1 MAVFLC
7 CALLSLNAFAQTT
20 DATVGGTV
28 SDPTGALIPGVTI
41 TATNTATGIVKTA
54 LSNEAGAYNFPA
66 LQTGTYKISAELTGF
81 RTQSFTDFKLGG
93 SQQARLNFTL
103 QIGAATGTTV
113 EVASTVDSALVTSA
127 NSIGTVLSENQ
138 VRDLPTIAGNVFNLV
153 QNMPGVQRDG
163 TGTFGYMAG
172 GRLGDVNT
180 TRDGVNVN
188 DGRYENGAWSTVY
201 SSPDMIEEVKVV
213 VAPVDA
219 ETSRGSG
226 QVSMVTR
233 SGTNKYTGSVF
244 WSNHNSALDANEWFQ
259 NANGTAKSYD
269 NRNQYGARFSGPII
283 KNKTFFFAL
292 FEGQRDMKR
301 NSVVGSLTWTDMAK
315 AGIFR
320 YYPKV
325 DSQNFNQAVPTVDNN
340 GNPVKPA
347 GATDPSGYGNSLPY
361 AIGLFGSC
369 SFQGALVPNCKT
381 FNDPNRPGPAVTAF
395 LQEEFRRMPSPNNFK
410 TGDGL
415 NTAGINFTRRQVG
428 LDATNGNSD
437 EVNRDQYNL
446 RIDHNFNSKHKLS
459 LIGTNEHTWGAATQ
473 AGLRNW
479 PESYDGLAVKRP
491 VVYSIQLTSTLSASL
506 LNQLRLSK
514 SGTNNWQ
521 WGPAN
526 RGDEVGAEAL
536 SLVST
541 ASGIPY
547 RVTFATGIGSFDEVG
562 GFGRWREGINPRYSI
577 GDDLSWT
584 VSKHAFKGGYE
595 FRRTNSNGFNDPN
608 MTPSTT
614 YGGGTNGAVLDQN
627 TVGGGT
633 TCGATCKF
641 TDLTT
646 NAATLAKNMLYDLSG
661 SVANVNQAFGV
672 LSAQDT
678 VLRSTPVIPNN
689 RHWNI
694 QNEMSAYF
702 KDDWKFHKDLTL
714 NLGIHWEWYGSAYE
728 KNGLAARVVGDTNS
742 FLNVTCTPG
751 VLTSTGAY
759 DSANGCTNLATV
771 EFVGKNSTHPEIQ
784 SNVHGTDNNNFAP
797 SAGFSWNVPWFGEGK
812 TVLRGGYG
820 ISYEGALRN
829 FITVD
834 GVIGTVPGINLISG
848 GTGLTYTPATFT
860 NTSTLTLPIPF
871 PTGTPTSSPFPV
883 PTTARNLG
891 ITTYNMV
898 SPYTQNWNVEVQREL
913 TKRMSVSVRY
923 VGTKGTKITSNV
935 DLNTIGWYKNE
946 NTAALLDAF
955 NTVRQGGESPLLD
968 QIFKGI
974 GFTGTC
980 VGGTVTAGV
989 TCTGA
994 SIARTFSTTR
1004 GQLANGTFGA
1014 FLGTLNTANYTT
1026 SLVNGVPTTNTNSDS
1041 GNILRHAGLPDNY
1054 LVPDPQYSSVSV
1066 TQNPDNSTYHS
1077 LNVQFTQ
1084 RLTRG
1089 FTNTTTY
1096 IWSKAMGP
1104 GGAIDP
1110 FHQNT
1115 KQLQAVDHKSQISSN
1130 GTYELPLGANHYVA
1144 GNSPGWVQGIVN
1156 NIQVSGIMN
1165 YTTGAPLSLTGIST
1179 IAGGTG
1185 NPVIVGD
1192 LKQNLGGGKIAE
1204 TSNGVTYFDGW
1215 TTVVDPGLT
1224 QVSPIC
1230 APPGVTTT
1238 TNCNGM
1244 LSGYNNR
1251 ALQDPS
1257 GNIVLVNALPGQA
1270 GNLGAM
1276 TVRGPG
1282 RFDLDMNVVKRVRI
1296 DESKSLELRLDVVN
1310 VMNHPNFS
1318 NPTMSINANGGIAGT
1333 WGRITSL
1340 ASGQNIG
1347 GNGGMR
1353 SFVINTRFNF

>member
-1 MAVFLC
+1 MTKFTFSTAVLLC
-7 CALLSLNAFAQTT
+7 CVFLSLNAFGQTT

-41 TATNTATGIVKTA
+41 TATNVGTGIVKTA
-54 LSNEAGAYNFPA
+54 LSNESGAYNFPA

-81 RTQSFTDFKLGG
+81 KTQSFTDFKLGG

-103 QIGAATGTTV
+103 QVGAAAGTSV
-113 EVASTVDSALVTSA
+113 EVASTLDSALVTSA

-153 QNMPGVQRDG
+153 QNMPGVQRDA

-172 GRLGDVNT
+172 GRLGDVNA

-244 WSNHNSALDANEWFQ
+244 WSNHNSVLDANEWFQ

-325 DSQNFNQAVPTVDNN
+325 DNQNFNQAVPTVDIN

-347 GATDPSGYGNSLPY
+347 AATDPFGYGNSLPY

-369 SFQGALVPNCKT
+369 SFRGALVPNCKT
-381 FNDPNRPGPAVTAF
+381 FNDPNRPGPATTAF
-395 LQEEFRRMPSPNNFK
+395 LQEEFSRMPSPNNFK

-415 NTAGINFTRRQVG
+415 NTAGINFTRRQIG

-491 VVYSIQLTSTLSASL
+491 VVYSIQLTSTLSTNL

-526 RGDEVGAEAL
+526 RGDEVGAEARN
-536 SLVST
+536 LVST

-595 FRRTNSNGFNDPN
+595 FRKTNSNGFNDPN

-614 YGGGTNGAVLDQN
+614 YGGGTNPAILD
-627 TVGGGT
+627 GT
-633 TCGATCKF
+633 TNNLCGTNCKF
-641 TDLTT
+641 TDLTA
-646 NAATLAKNMLYDLSG
+646 NAATSAKNILYDLSG

-702 KDDWKFHKDLTL
+702 KDDWKFKKNLTL

-742 FLNVTCTPG
+742 FLNVTCAPG
-751 VLTSTGAY
+751 VLTATGAY
-759 DSANGCTNLATV
+759 DSVNGCTNLTTV
-771 EFVGKNSTHPEIQ
+771 QFVGKNSTHPDIQ

-891 ITTYNMV
+891 ITTYDMV
-898 SPYTQNWNVEVQREL
+898 SPYTQNWNLEVQREL

-935 DLNTIGWYKNE
+935 DLNTLGWYTNA
-946 NTAALLDAF
+946 NTAPLLDAF
-955 NTVRQGGESPLLD
+955 NIVRQGGESPLFD

-980 VGGTVTAGV
+980 VVGTTTPLTACPNASPANPV
-989 TCTGA
+989 SGA
-994 SIARTFSTTR
+994 QVARTFSTTR
-1004 GQLANGTFGA
+1004 AQLANGTFGA
-1014 FLGTLNTANYTT
+1014 FLGTLNTANYTQ
-1026 SLVNGVPTTNTNSDS
+1026 SLVNGVVTTNTNSDS

-1054 LVPDPQYSSVSV
+1054 LVPDPQYSSVNV
-1066 TQNPDNSTYHS
+1066 TSNTDNSTYHS
-1077 LNVQFTQ
+1077 MNIQFTQ
-1084 RLTRG
+1084 RPTRG
-1089 FTNTTTY
+1089 FTNTTTF
-1096 IWSKAMGP
+1096 IWSKAMGA

-1115 KQLQAVDHKSQISSN
+1115 KQLQAVDHMGQLSSN
-1130 GTYELPLGANHYVA
+1130 GTYELPFGANHYV
-1144 GNSPGWVQGIVN
+1144 GGSSPGWVQGIIN
-1156 NIQVSGIMN
+1156 NIQVSGIAN
-1165 YTTGAPLSLTGIST
+1165 YTTGAPISITGIST
-1179 IAGGTG
+1179 IAGGSS
-1185 NPVIVGD
+1185 NPVVVGSNFD
-1192 LKQNLGGGKIAE
+1192 QSLGGGKISE
-1204 TSNGVTYFDGW
+1204 TANGVTYFDGW
-1215 TTVVDPGLT
+1215 TTIPDPNPQISSLDGLT
-1224 QVSPIC
+1224 
-1230 APPGVTTT
+1230 
-1238 TNCNGM
+1238 
-1244 LSGYNNR
+1244 SGFSNR
-1251 ALQDPS
+1251 VLQDPS
-1257 GNIVLVNALPGQA
+1257 GNIVLVNAQPGQA

-1282 RFDLDMNVVKRVRI
+1282 RFDFDANIVKRIRI
-1296 DESKSLELRLDVVN
+1296 DESKTVEMRVDVVN

-1318 NPTMSINANGGIAGT
+1318 NPTLSINSTGT
-1333 WGRITSL
+1333 FGRITSL

-1353 SFVINTRFNF
+1353 SFIMNLRFNF

>member
-1 MAVFLC
+1 MRKFTFTTALLLC
-7 CALLSLNAFAQTT
+7 WTLLSLNAFAQTT

-28 SDPTGALIPGVTI
+28 SDATGALIPGVTI
-41 TATNTATGIVKTA
+41 TATNTATGIVKTT
-54 LSNEAGAYNFPA
+54 LSNESGAYNFPA
-66 LQTGTYKISAELTGF
+66 LQTGTYKLSAELTGF
-81 RTQSFTDFKLGG
+81 KTQAYADFKLGG
-93 SQQARLNFTL
+93 AQQARLNFTL
-103 QIGAATGTTV
+103 QVGAAVGTSV

-244 WSNHNSALDANEWFQ
+244 WNNHNSALDANEWFQ
-259 NANGTAKSYD
+259 NANGTAKSFD

-325 DSQNFNQAVPTVDNN
+325 DNQNFNQAVPTVDNN

-347 GATDPSGYGNSLPY
+347 AATDPFGYGNSLPY

-381 FNDPNRPGPAVTAF
+381 FSDPNRPGPAVTAF
-395 LQEEFRRMPSPNNFK
+395 LQEEFKRMPSPNNFK

-479 PESYDGLAVKRP
+479 PDSYDGLAVKRP
-491 VVYSIQLTSTLSASL
+491 VVYSIQLTSTLTNSL

-526 RGDEVGAEAL
+526 RGDAVGAEAL

-584 VSKHAFKGGYE
+584 VSNHAFKGGYE

-614 YGGGTNGAVLDQN
+614 YGGGTNPAIIDATTNNLC
-627 TVGGGT
+627 GT
-633 TCGATCKF
+633 GCKF
-641 TDLTT
+641 TDLTA
-646 NAATLAKNMLYDLSG
+646 NAATTAKNILYDLSG

-702 KDDWKFHKDLTL
+702 KDDWKFRKNLTL

-742 FLNVTCTPG
+742 FLNVTCAPG
-751 VLTSTGAY
+751 VLTPSGAY

-771 EFVGKNSTHPEIQ
+771 QFVGKNSTHPEIQ

-898 SPYTQNWNVEVQREL
+898 SPYTQNWNLEVQREL

-935 DLNTIGWYKNE
+935 DLNTLGWYKNE
-946 NTAALLDAF
+946 HTAALLDAF

-968 QIFKGI
+968 QMFNGI

-994 SIARTFSTTR
+994 TIARTFSTTR

-1014 FLGTLNTANYTT
+1014 FLGTLNTGNYTQ
-1026 SLVNGVPTTNTNSDS
+1026 SLVGGVVTQNTNSDS

-1115 KQLQAVDHKSQISSN
+1115 KQLQAVDHKGQISSN
-1130 GTYELPLGANHYVA
+1130 GTYELPFGANHYVA
-1144 GNSPGWVQGIVN
+1144 GNAPGWVQGIVN
-1156 NIQVSGIMN
+1156 NMQVSGIMN
-1165 YTTGAPLSLTGIST
+1165 YTTGAPLSITGIST

-1185 NPVIVGD
+1185 NPVVVGD

-1204 TSNGVTYFDGW
+1204 TSTGVNYFDGW
-1215 TTVVDPGLT
+1215 TTVVDPGLSL
-1224 QVSPIC
+1224 VSPL
-1230 APPGVTTT
+1230 
-1238 TNCNGM
+1238 NG
-1244 LSGYNNR
+1244 LTAGFSNR
-1251 ALQDPS
+1251 ALQDPA
-1257 GNIVLVNALPGQA
+1257 GNIVLVNAQPGQA
-1270 GNLGAM
+1270 GNFGAM

-1310 VMNHPNFS
+1310 VMNHPNFN
-1318 NPTMSINANGGIAGT
+1318 NPGLSINSTGT
-1333 WGRITSL
+1333 FGRITSL

>member
-1 MAVFLC
+1 MTNKIFSI
-7 CALLSLNAFAQTT
+7 ALLLVCLIVSVNGYAQTS

-28 SDPTGALIPGVTI
+28 SDATGALIPGVTI
-41 TATNTATGIVKTA
+41 TVTNTGTGIVRTV
-54 LSNEAGAYNFPA
+54 LSNESGAYNFPA
-66 LQTGTYKISAELTGF
+66 LQTGTYKFSADLTGF
-81 RTQSFTDFKLGG
+81 KSQSFTDVQLGG
-93 SQQARLNFTL
+93 SQQIRLNFTL
-103 QIGAATGTTV
+103 QVGAATATNVDVT
-113 EVASTVDSALVTSA
+113 STLDSALVTSA
-127 NSIGTVLSENQ
+127 NSIGTVLSEDQ
-138 VRDLPTIAGNVFNLV
+138 VRSLPTIAGNVFNLV
-153 QNMPGVQRDG
+153 QNMPGVQRDAG
-163 TGTFGYMAG
+163 GTFGYMAG

-233 SGTNKYTGSVF
+233 SGTNKYAGSVF
-244 WSNHNSALDANEWFQ
+244 WNNHNSRLDANEWFQ
-259 NANGTAKSYD
+259 NANGISKSFD
-269 NRNQYGARFSGPII
+269 NRNQYGARMSGPIV

-320 YYPKV
+320 YYPNV
-325 DSQNFNQAVPTVDNN
+325 DNQNFNQTVPTVDNN
-340 GNPVKPA
+340 GNPVKPT
-347 GATDPSGYGNSLPY
+347 GATDPFNYGNSLPY

-369 SFQGALVPNCKT
+369 TYQNALVANCKT
-381 FNDPNRPGPAVTAF
+381 FNDANRPSPATTAF
-395 LQEEFRRMPSPNNFK
+395 LQEEFKRMPSPNNFK

-415 NTAGINFTRRQVG
+415 NTAGINFVRRQVG

-479 PESYDGLAVKRP
+479 PNSFDGLAVKRP
-491 VVYSIQLTSTLSASL
+491 VVYSIQLTSTLSNTL

-526 RGDEVGAEAL
+526 RGDAVGAEARN
-536 SLVST
+536 LVST

-614 YGGGTNGAVLDQN
+614 YGGGTNGAIIDKS
-627 TVGGGT
+627 TVGL
-633 TCGATCKF
+633 CGAGCKF
-641 TDLTT
+641 LDLTA
-646 NAATLAKNMLYDLSG
+646 NAATTAKNILYDLSG

-702 KDDWKFHKDLTL
+702 KDDWKFRKNLTL

-728 KNGLAARVVGDTNS
+728 KNGLAARVVGDVNS

-751 VLTSTGAY
+751 VLTSSGAY

-771 EFVGKNSTHPEIQ
+771 QFVGKNSTHPGIQ
-784 SNVHGTDNNNFAP
+784 SNVNGTDNNNFAP
-797 SAGFSWNVPWFGEGK
+797 SAGFSWNLPWFGEGK
-812 TVLRGGYG
+812 TVVRGGYG

-848 GTGLTYTPATFT
+848 GSGLTYTPATFT

-883 PTTARNLG
+883 PTTARSLG

-898 SPYTQNWNVEVQREL
+898 SPYTQNWNLEVQREL

-935 DLNTIGWYKNE
+935 DLNTLGWYKNA

-955 NTVRQGGESPLLD
+955 NTVRQGGESPLFD
-968 QIFKGI
+968 QIFNGL

-980 VGGTVTAGV
+980 VFGATVPTAPCLNASPTNPV
-989 TCTGA
+989 SGA
-994 SIARTFSTTR
+994 QIARTWSTTR
-1004 GQLANGTFGA
+1004 AQLANGTFGA

-1026 SLVNGVPTTNTNSDS
+1026 SLVNGVPTANTNSDS

-1054 LVPDPQYSSVSV
+1054 LVPDPQYSSVNV

-1077 LNVQFTQ
+1077 LNVQFTR

-1115 KQLQAVDHKSQISSN
+1115 KQLQAVDHKGQISSN
-1130 GTYELPLGANHYVA
+1130 GTYELPFGANHYVA
-1144 GNSPGWVQGIVN
+1144 GNAPGWVQGIVN
-1156 NIQVSGIMN
+1156 KIQVSGIMN
-1165 YTTGAPLSLTGIST
+1165 YTTGAPLSITGIST
-1179 IAGGTG
+1179 IAGGSS
-1185 NPVIVGD
+1185 NPVVVGN
-1192 LKQNLGGGKIAE
+1192 LKQNLGGGKVVE
-1204 TSNGVTYFDGW
+1204 TSTGVTYFQGW
-1215 TTVVDPGLT
+1215 TTVADPGFSLVSSLDGLT
-1224 QVSPIC
+1224 
-1230 APPGVTTT
+1230 
-1238 TNCNGM
+1238 
-1244 LSGYNNR
+1244 SGFSNK
-1251 ALQDPS
+1251 ALQDPA
-1257 GNIVLVNALPGQA
+1257 GNIVLGNAQPGRA
-1270 GNLGAM
+1270 GNFGAM
-1276 TVRGPG
+1276 TLRGPG
-1282 RFDLDMNVVKRVRI
+1282 RFDLDMNVVKQIKV
-1296 DESKSLELRLDVVN
+1296 DETKSVELRLDVVN

-1318 NPTMSINANGGIAGT
+1318 NPATTINTTGT
-1333 WGRITSL
+1333 FGRITTL